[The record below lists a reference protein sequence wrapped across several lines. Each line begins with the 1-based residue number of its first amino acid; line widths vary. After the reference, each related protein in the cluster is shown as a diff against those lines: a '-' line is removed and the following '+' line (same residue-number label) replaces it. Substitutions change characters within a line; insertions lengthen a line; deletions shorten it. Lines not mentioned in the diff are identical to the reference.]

1 MSYTHVWEFQVSP
14 DFQSEFEQHYRP
26 GGTWARLFA
35 GSAGYIE
42 TILLKDRT
50 TAGRYLTLDRWRDE
64 QAFQA
69 FRSSF
74 SRQYEQLDREC
85 ERLTTGERLIGMF
98 TDCAA

>member
-14 DFQSEFEQHYRP
+14 GFQFEFEQHYRA

-35 GSAGYIE
+35 SSAGYIE
-42 TILLKDRT
+42 TILLKDRS

-64 QAFQA
+64 AAFHA

-74 SRQYEQLDREC
+74 SREYEQLDQAC
-85 ERLTTGERLIGMF
+85 ERLTAGERLIGMF